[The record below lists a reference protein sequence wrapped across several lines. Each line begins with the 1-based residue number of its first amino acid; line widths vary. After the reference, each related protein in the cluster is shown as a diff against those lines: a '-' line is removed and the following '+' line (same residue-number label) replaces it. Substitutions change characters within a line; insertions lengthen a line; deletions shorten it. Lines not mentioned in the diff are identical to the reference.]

1 MEKTQELTSGCTV
14 SGCHS
19 EPFEIDYDGVQ
30 TETHELLDSLHTLLV
45 DRGWVNPSSGLVNT
59 PLTITPGW
67 LSGAMY
73 NYYFVEHDLSF
84 GTHNTNYAIKL
95 LEDSIELLNANP

>member
-1 MEKTQELTSGCTV
+1 MKIELTRLYR

-45 DRGWVNPSSGLVNT
+45 DRGWITASGSS
-59 PLTITPGW
+59 
-67 LSGAMY
+67 
-73 NYYFVEHDLSF
+73 
-84 GTHNTNYAIKL
+84 
-95 LEDSIELLNANP
+95 